1 MTPRPL
7 LSTLPPAAVRPLR
20 EHLEAL
26 LAEAHTRLVTEQS
39 EPAMRQ
45 WQGRAQ
51 AYQQMLGQ
59 LGS

>member
-1 MTPRPL
+1 MAQKPL

-26 LAEAHTRLVTEQS
+26 LVEAHTRLVTEQS
-39 EPAMRQ
+39 EAAMRQ

-51 AYQQMLGQ
+51 AYQQLIGQ